1 MYKVIAKFRD
11 LQDPEGRVYDV
22 GDVYP
27 VEGREVP
34 EERLAELA
42 GSRNKAGYPLIKKVP
57 GKKRV
62 KELSSKATKI
72 GAPLIK
78 AVAEEEKEEE

>member
-11 LQDPEGRVYDV
+11 LLDPEGRVYDV

-27 VEGREVP
+27 VDGREVP
-34 EERLAELA
+34 EDRLAELA

-57 GKKRV
+57 DKKRV
-62 KELSSKATKI
+62 KELSSKANKN

-78 AVAEEEKEEE
+78 AVAEEKEEE